1 MPAINKSIERLV
13 YTISKQN
20 KPNNNDAEALN
31 NIILFYNEV
40 TGAEIQK
47 NILFAKLYIFLY
59 SNFIK
64 SYQSD
69 DIAQSKIHEVLDTD
83 IDVLFLQLKDD
94 LNTLEMTDFF
104 KRQGVENENIIAS
117 ENKINEIK
125 ELNKERFKKID
136 ITKFKKEYQEIDVE
150 TIKDN
155 LKAMINLSL
164 RMFNK

>member
-40 TGAEIQK
+40 TGSDIKK
-47 NILFAKLYIFLY
+47 NLLFAKLYIFLY

-64 SYQSD
+64 TYESEEM
-69 DIAQSKIHEVLDTD
+69 AQSKIHQILDTD
-83 IDVLFLQLKDD
+83 IDILFLQLKDD
-94 LNTLEMTDFF
+94 LNSLEITEFF

-125 ELNKERFKKID
+125 ELNKQRLKTID
-136 ITKFKKEYQEIDVE
+136 ITKFKKEYQEIDIE

-155 LKAMINLSL
+155 LTAMINLAL

>member
-40 TGAEIQK
+40 TGAEIKK
-47 NILFAKLYIFLY
+47 NLLFVKLYIFLY

-64 SYQSD
+64 SYQSEGQ
-69 DIAQSKIHEVLDTD
+69 AQIKIHEILDTD

-94 LNTLEMTDFF
+94 LDTLEITDFF
-104 KRQGVENENIIAS
+104 KRQGIENENIIAS

-125 ELNKERFKKID
+125 ELNKQRFKKIN
-136 ITKFKKEYQEIDVE
+136 ITNFKNEYQEIDIE

-155 LKAMINLSL
+155 LTAMINLSL

>member
-1 MPAINKSIERLV
+1 MPAINKSIERLI

-40 TGAEIQK
+40 TGAEIKK
-47 NILFAKLYIFLY
+47 NLLFAKLYIFLY

-83 IDVLFLQLKDD
+83 IDILFLQLKDD
-94 LNTLEMTDFF
+94 LNSLEITDFF
-104 KRQGVENENIIAS
+104 KRQGIENENIIAS
-117 ENKINEIK
+117 EKKINEIK
-125 ELNKERFKKID
+125 ELNKEKFKKID
-136 ITKFKKEYQEIDVE
+136 ITKFKKKYQEIDIE

-155 LKAMINLSL
+155 LTAMINLSL